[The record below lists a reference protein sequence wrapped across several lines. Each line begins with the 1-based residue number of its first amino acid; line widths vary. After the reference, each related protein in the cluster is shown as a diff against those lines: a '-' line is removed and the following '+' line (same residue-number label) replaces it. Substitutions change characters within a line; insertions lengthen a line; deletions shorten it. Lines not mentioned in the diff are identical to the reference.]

1 MGRKL
6 NSAYNET
13 PMKGNSMFIN
23 RIPREPS
30 GLSNAIDNLLSDMS
44 STRSDT
50 EEYSKLVDQLVKLYP
65 LKTEERPKRVSPDT
79 LALIAGNLVGIIL
92 IVGVERGNVVAS
104 KAIGFVMKLRWTAD
118 LLIRH
123 IENVEGV

>member
-1 MGRKL
+1 
-6 NSAYNET
+6 
-13 PMKGNSMFIN
+13 MFIN

-104 KAIGFVMKLRWTAD
+104 KAIGFVMKLR
-118 LLIRH
+118 
-123 IENVEGV
+123 